1 MTADPLC
8 PCREVGRRADFNVD
22 TDLLQLRLHIFGLR
36 LDSGP
41 AVIDRQLEAGAV
53 GTARIARLVEKGV
66 RLVQIEV
73 IGFDV
78 RLVERRTGMD
88 SSQRRSRGSQHD
100 RLVHEVTVDGVG
112 DGLPDLLVGGR
123 TVGLRVEGK
132 PRNRANGGI
141 GNAVARRRHAAGL
154 LEPVDVARV
163 LLEAAEMRLAGLQ
176 RDGAGRA
183 VLDDPHHDL
192 VEIGPAIDEEV
203 VIPLQNDVLVALEFD
218 KLERT
223 GTDNALGIGGVRL
236 RILTIAIDMLR
247 NDRQKLRRHRKEQR
261 RMRLAQLDD
270 RRVIVG
276 CPDRLDGR
284 KHRLERMVFLNRLD
298 REGDIARGDRLAV
311 MEFRALDEVERDSQP
326 VCRGGPAFG
335 KVGLRRPV
343 FVIAKWR
350 CEQLVSRLAS
360 GDSGLDGRVQVPR
373 RVLNG
378 PDQRAS
384 ALGAI
389 IGNCETGLQAQCNR
403 QGG

>member
-1 MTADPLC
+1 M
-8 PCREVGRRADFNVD
+8 
-22 TDLLQLRLHIFGLR
+22 
-36 LDSGP
+36 
-41 AVIDRQLEAGAV
+41 
-53 GTARIARLVEKGV
+53 
-66 RLVQIEV
+66 
-73 IGFDV
+73 
-78 RLVERRTGMD
+78 
-88 SSQRRSRGSQHD
+88 
-100 RLVHEVTVDGVG
+100 
-112 DGLPDLLVGGR
+112 
-123 TVGLRVEGK
+123 
-132 PRNRANGGI
+132 
-141 GNAVARRRHAAGL
+141 
-154 LEPVDVARV
+154 
-163 LLEAAEMRLAGLQ
+163 
-176 RDGAGRA
+176 
-183 VLDDPHHDL
+183 
-192 VEIGPAIDEEV
+192 
-203 VIPLQNDVLVALEFD
+203 LVALEFD

-311 MEFRALDEVERDSQP
+311 MEFRALYEIERDSQP